1 MTAANLALLSWVA
14 PGLLGLAFGG
24 IAFTVIRAMG
34 SGATSYAGTMSETT
48 ARQFEDLFLFIPAR
62 RIAEIGWALAGTS
75 FLICVFPLFD
85 LNNPV
90 STSIGLALGL
100 VVGLSALSLPTKLVQ
115 ILKERRRLKFN
126 IQLVDALGS
135 MSNALRAGFSINQA
149 FETVVQA
156 GEKPISQEFDVM
168 LQQMR
173 VGMNFF
179 DALQSLD
186 QRVGSDDLTLVVTS
200 IDIARRTGG
209 NLTEIFDKISIT
221 IRERMRIERR
231 VRTLTAQGKLQGII
245 VAIMPVVLGVAM
257 TLLKPDM
264 MVPFL
269 QSVNGMMCIGGMI
282 LLIMTGWYFIKRIIN
297 IDV

>member
-1 MTAANLALLSWVA
+1 MSPTHFVLLSWVIPA
-14 PGLLGLAFGG
+14 LLGLAFGG

-34 SGATSYAGTMSETT
+34 SGATSYADSMSEST

-62 RIAEIGWALAGTS
+62 RIAEIGWALAAMA
-75 FLICVFPLFD
+75 FLVCVIPLFD
-85 LNNPV
+85 LDKPL
-90 STSIGLALGL
+90 STAIGLALGL
-100 VVGLSALSLPTKLVQ
+100 IVGMAALSLPTKLVQ
-115 ILKERRRLKFN
+115 VLKERRRLKFN
-126 IQLVDALGS
+126 LQLVDALNS

-186 QRVGSDDLTLVVTS
+186 QRVGSDDLTLVVTA

-209 NLTEIFDKISIT
+209 NLTEIFDKISLT

-231 VRTLTAQGKLQGII
+231 VRTLTAQGRLQGII
-245 VAIMPVVLGVAM
+245 VALMPAFLGGVM
-257 TLLKPDM
+257 TFLKPEM
-264 MVPFL
+264 MLPFFK
-269 QSVNGMMCIGGMI
+269 SNSGMMCVAGMI
-282 LLIMTGWYFIKRIIN
+282 LLITVGWYFIKRIIK

>member
-1 MTAANLALLSWVA
+1 MSPTHFALLSWVI
-14 PGLLGLAFGG
+14 PVLLGLTFGG

-34 SGATSYAGTMSETT
+34 SGATSYADSMSEST

-62 RIAEIGWALAGTS
+62 RIAEIGWALAAMA
-75 FLICVFPLFD
+75 FLVCVIPLFD
-85 LNNPV
+85 MNSPL

-100 VVGLSALSLPTKLVQ
+100 IVGMAALSLPTKLVQ
-115 ILKERRRLKFN
+115 VLKERRRLKFN
-126 IQLVDALGS
+126 LQLVDALNS

-186 QRVGSDDLTLVVTS
+186 QRVGSDDLTLVVTA

-209 NLTEIFDKISIT
+209 NLTEIFDKISLT

-231 VRTLTAQGKLQGII
+231 VRTLTAQGRLQGII
-245 VAIMPVVLGVAM
+245 VALMPVALGGAM
-257 TLLKPDM
+257 TFLKPEM
-264 MVPFL
+264 MLPFFK
-269 QSVNGMMCIGGMI
+269 SNSGMMCVGGMVM
-282 LLIMTGWYFIKRIIN
+282 LITVGWYFIKRIIK

>member
-1 MTAANLALLSWVA
+1 MIESSPEWLTWAAPA
-14 PGLLGLAFGG
+14 LLGLAFAG
-24 IAFTVIRAMG
+24 IAFTVIRAMS
-34 SGATSYAGTMSETT
+34 SGATSYAGNMSEST

-62 RIAEIGWALAGTS
+62 RIAELGWALAGTS
-75 FLICVFPLFD
+75 FLVCVFPLFD

-100 VVGLSALSLPTKLVQ
+100 IVGMSALSLPTKLVQ

-126 IQLVDALGS
+126 LQLVDALNS

-149 FETVVQA
+149 FETVVQS
-156 GEKPISQEFDVM
+156 GEKPIAQEFDVM

-186 QRVGSDDLTLVVTS
+186 QRVGSDDLTLVVTA

-245 VAIMPVVLGVAM
+245 VAIMPVFLGTAM
-257 TLLKPDM
+257 TFLKPDM
-264 MVPFL
+264 MIPFL

>member
-1 MTAANLALLSWVA
+1 MTEFALLKWVVPA
-14 PGLLGLAFGG
+14 LLGIAFGG
-24 IAFTVIRAMG
+24 IGFTVIRAMG
-34 SGATSYAGTMSETT
+34 SGATSYADTMSEST

-62 RIAEIGWALAGTS
+62 RISEIGWALAATA
-75 FLICVFPLFD
+75 FLVCVIPLFD
-85 LNNPV
+85 LSNPI

-100 VVGLSALSLPTKLVQ
+100 VFGMSALSLPTKLVQ
-115 ILKERRRLKFN
+115 VLKERRRLKFN
-126 IQLVDALGS
+126 LQLVDALNS

-186 QRVGSDDLTLVVTS
+186 QRVGSDDLTLVVTA

-209 NLTEIFDKISIT
+209 NLTEIFDKIGIT

-231 VRTLTAQGKLQGII
+231 VRTLTAQGKLQGRI
-245 VAIMPVVLGVAM
+245 VAAMPILLGGVM
-257 TLLKPDM
+257 TFLKPEM
-264 MVPFL
+264 MLPFL
-269 QSVNGMMCIGGMI
+269 KSINGMMCIAGMF
-282 LLIMTGWYFIKRIIN
+282 LLIIIGWYFIKRITT

>member
-1 MTAANLALLSWVA
+1 MTNFTLLSWLIPA
-14 PGLLGLAFGG
+14 LLGLAFGG

-34 SGATSYAGTMSETT
+34 SGATSYADSMSEST

-62 RIAEIGWALAGTS
+62 RIAEIGWALAATA
-75 FLICVFPLFD
+75 FLVCVIPLFD
-85 LNNPV
+85 LNSPL

-100 VVGLSALSLPTKLVQ
+100 IVGMAALSLPTKLVL

-126 IQLVDALGS
+126 LQLVDALNS

-156 GEKPISQEFDVM
+156 GENPISQEFDVM

-186 QRVGSDDLTLVVTS
+186 QRVGSDDLTLVVTA

-209 NLTEIFDKISIT
+209 NLTEIFDKIGIT

-231 VRTLTAQGKLQGII
+231 VRTLTAQGRLQGII
-245 VAIMPVVLGVAM
+245 VALMPLLLGIAM
-257 TLLKPDM
+257 TFLKPEM
-264 MVPFL
+264 MLPFL
-269 QSVNGMMCIGGMI
+269 KSNNGIMCVAGMA
-282 LLIMTGWYFIKRIIN
+282 LLITVGWYFIKRIIK

>member
-1 MTAANLALLSWVA
+1 MPPTTFEWLSWIA
-14 PGLLGLAFGG
+14 PALLGLAFGG
-24 IAFTVIRAMG
+24 IAFTAIRAMG
-34 SGATSYAGTMSETT
+34 SGATSYADTMSEST

-75 FLICVFPLFD
+75 FLVCVFPLFD
-85 LNNPV
+85 LSNPI

-100 VVGLSALSLPTKLVQ
+100 VVGMSALSLPTKLVL

-126 IQLVDALGS
+126 LQLVDALGS

-186 QRVGSDDLTLVVTS
+186 QRVGSDDLTLVVTA

-209 NLTEIFDKISIT
+209 NLTEIFDKISLT

-245 VAIMPVVLGVAM
+245 VALMPVLLGIAM
-257 TLLKPDM
+257 TFLKPDM
-264 MVPFL
+264 MIPFFK
-269 QSVNGMMCIGGMI
+269 SVSGMASVGGMF
-282 LLIMTGWYFIKRIIN
+282 LLIMIGWYFIKRIIN

>member
-1 MTAANLALLSWVA
+1 MTDTQYQILSWVA

-34 SGATSYAGTMSETT
+34 TGATSYADSMSETT

-62 RIAEIGWALAGTS
+62 RIAEIGWALAAAA
-75 FLICVFPLFD
+75 FLGCVIPLFSLD
-85 LNNPV
+85 NPL

-100 VVGLSALSLPTKLVQ
+100 VTGMAALSLPTKLVQ

-126 IQLVDALGS
+126 LQLVDALNS

-186 QRVGSDDLTLVVTS
+186 QRVGSDDLTLVVTA

-209 NLTEIFDKISIT
+209 NLTEIFDKIGIT

-231 VRTLTAQGKLQGII
+231 VRTLTAQGKLQGRI
-245 VAIMPVVLGVAM
+245 VAAMPILLGGVM
-257 TLLKPDM
+257 TFLKPEM
-264 MVPFL
+264 MLPFL
-269 QSVNGMMCIGGMI
+269 KSINGMMCIAGMF
-282 LLIMTGWYFIKRIIN
+282 LLIIIGWYFIKRITT

>member
-1 MTAANLALLSWVA
+1 VTNPTFILWAAPA
-14 PGLLGLAFGG
+14 LLGLAFGG

-34 SGATSYAGTMSETT
+34 SGATSYADSMSEST

-62 RIAEIGWALAGTS
+62 RIAEIGWALAAAA
-75 FLICVFPLFD
+75 FLCCVIPLFD
-85 LNNPV
+85 MNNPI

-100 VVGLSALSLPTKLVQ
+100 VVGLAALSLPTKLVQ
-115 ILKERRRLKFN
+115 ILKERRKLKFN
-126 IQLVDALGS
+126 LQLVDALGS

-168 LQQMR
+168 MQQMR

-186 QRVGSDDLTLVVTS
+186 QRVGSDDLTLVVTA

-209 NLTEIFDKISIT
+209 NLTEIFDKISLT

-245 VAIMPVVLGVAM
+245 VAAMPVLLGGAM
-257 TLLKPDM
+257 TFLKPAM
-264 MVPFL
+264 MIPVL
-269 QSVNGMMCIGGMI
+269 KSTNGLMCVGGML
-282 LLIMTGWYFIKRIIN
+282 LLIMTGWFFIKKIIN

>member
-1 MTAANLALLSWVA
+1 MTETQYYVLSWLA

-34 SGATSYAGTMSETT
+34 SGATTYADSMSEST

-62 RIAEIGWALAGTS
+62 RIAEIGWALAALA
-75 FLICVFPLFD
+75 FLTCVIPLFSLD
-85 LNNPV
+85 NPL

-100 VVGLSALSLPTKLVQ
+100 VTGMFALSLPTKLVQ

-126 IQLVDALGS
+126 LQLVDALGS

-186 QRVGSDDLTLVVTS
+186 QRVGSDDLTLVVTA

-209 NLTEIFDKISIT
+209 NLTEIFDKISLT

-231 VRTLTAQGKLQGII
+231 VRTLTAQGKLQGRI
-245 VAIMPVVLGVAM
+245 VAGMPILLGGVM
-257 TLLKPDM
+257 FFLKPDM
-264 MVPFL
+264 MIPFVK
-269 QSVNGMMCIGGMI
+269 SMNGMMCIAGMF
-282 LLIMTGWYFIKRIIN
+282 LLIMIGWYFIKRITT